1 MLTHYWGTQQS
12 QMPGVISSISKPI
25 FEKSRIK
32 WSVGFVLG
40 FLGTLCGRVCV
51 TVISWA
57 QPKPSCCLLLVLSP
71 AWPALRGGS
80 HLELMGLPLPW
91 GLGFW
96 ASGLQVLPCKPE
108 GQSAWA
114 AALLTPPP
122 NSLCCPHLLCPQ
134 HSVLPL
140 LISSC
145 PLASLLFSA
154 ALVGWPGSP
163 GTAAVAVGRSR
174 WAAVLG
180 LLAFG
185 GGLVVGAGVVISPH
199 PACVCACA
207 HTRAHTRTHAPAL
220 LRERGAG

>member
-1 MLTHYWGTQQS
+1 MVS
-12 QMPGVISSISKPI
+12 
-25 FEKSRIK
+25 
-32 WSVGFVLG
+32 GFRAGLPWNALWPYVRDSD
-40 FLGTLCGRVCV
+40 FLGSAKTFM
-51 TVISWA
+51 
-57 QPKPSCCLLLVLSP
+57 LLLVLASRP

-140 LISSC
+140 LISSR

-185 GGLVVGAGVVISPH
+185 GGHVVGAGVVISPH